1 VVVARRYASEVG
13 SRRWIITLASLT
25 GLVALSIDMSLPAQP
40 TLATT
45 FHVSA
50 EIAALNLSLFMIAF
64 AGVQIFIGYISD
76 AIGRRRVML
85 AGLSVF
91 TLAGIACAVS
101 PSIEVLLVLRAIQGA
116 GAAACPVVARA
127 MVRDTQPAGH
137 AARMLSTM
145 LAVLAIAPMIAP
157 TIGSA
162 LLDALGWR
170 AIFGALALCG
180 AALLFYSGAT
190 LNETLPAERRT
201 PATAS
206 GLVRGFARFFSTRG
220 TRLPIL
226 ISCASFA
233 GLFAYVAGSPFVLM
247 QGYGVAREHYGLYFA
262 LTAIAIMFGSITG
275 GRMLRAGRSPGA
287 MIVIGAAIQVVGGG
301 LVLAGTGFHVGVIGL
316 RRPHGRLLLRQR
328 HHEPERDRT
337 RDGARARARGDRL
350 VGDRLAHDDRRL
362 DRRLRDDEGRR
373 QRSMDLRDRDLHD
386 GRHRVRARRA
396 RRQATSEAARVAIA
410 ARGTAIVRVLRLHQ
424 RVAVR
429 ARRREVARAA
439 RGIRRLGGGQR
450 GRCCLDLFRGTSLE
464 LDVRRRRQGPT
475 REVFHDQIQYHAP
488 LTFSP
493 RAGHR
498 ARRTTDAACARRA
511 AAACASSSPPVAS

>member
-301 LVLAGTGFHVGVIGL
+301 LVLAGTGFHVGVIGFVGPMVVYFFGSGITSPSATAL
-316 RRPHGRLLLRQR
+316 AMEPVPELAGTASSAIGSLTMIAGSIAGYATTKVGGNDPWIFAIVISTMGGIVFALAALAAKLRQKQ
-328 HHEPERDRT
+328 HESR
-337 RDGARARARGDRL
+337 
-350 VGDRLAHDDRRL
+350 
-362 DRRLRDDEGRR
+362 
-373 QRSMDLRDRDLHD
+373 
-386 GRHRVRARRA
+386 
-396 RRQATSEAARVAIA
+396 
-410 ARGTAIVRVLRLHQ
+410 
-424 RVAVR
+424 
-429 ARRREVARAA
+429 
-439 RGIRRLGGGQR
+439 
-450 GRCCLDLFRGTSLE
+450 
-464 LDVRRRRQGPT
+464 
-475 REVFHDQIQYHAP
+475 
-488 LTFSP
+488 
-493 RAGHR
+493 
-498 ARRTTDAACARRA
+498 
-511 AAACASSSPPVAS
+511 